1 MQIIIPMSG
10 KGERFKKAGY
20 SKPKPL
26 IEINNKPIIAHVLD
40 MFPGEKDVTF
50 ICNRDHIETTNMEAL
65 LKHYC
70 PTGRVIT
77 IEPHKSGPVFAVSK
91 IFDLID
97 DKKPTIVNYCDFN
110 CYWNYEYFKKWLLK
124 LNPDG
129 CIPAYKGFHPH
140 SLAGNNYAFIREKN
154 GWMTKIQEKKPFT
167 NDKLNEFASS
177 GTYYFANGKIL
188 KDFFKKTIDSNL
200 KVNNEYYCSVVYNLM
215 VKESLK
221 VAIFELQ
228 HFMQWGTPDD
238 LNEYL
243 SWSNG
248 FTALANYKNSK
259 TIFQSSTLIPMAGKG
274 NRFRKENYKLS
285 KPLIPI
291 SGIPMVIQAV
301 KSLPK
306 TNTYSFIALENLFNK
321 NDLNK
326 ILNSNFE
333 NIRIK
338 LLNKITDGQ
347 CSTCLSAINEIPSQ
361 QPVTISACDH
371 GVILKNQKF
380 HKMFND
386 KNIDRIVWVTRSH
399 PEAIRKPEMFGWVQ
413 ESNNKIIKVSVK
425 KPLGNPKKDPIL
437 IGTFT
442 FKKASIFKECAQN
455 LIHRNGRVNGEF
467 YVDSCINDALLLGYK
482 CHVFDVDHYFSW
494 GTPNELRTFEYWQSC
509 FHKWKSHE
517 YSWSRDPWKDELT
530 NGFEPEH
537 LKEIN
542 PRLPLYNR
550 IEK

>member
-20 SKPKPL
+20 LKPKPL

-50 ICNRDHIETTNMEAL
+50 ICNREHIETTDMEAVL
-65 LKHYC
+65 NKYC
-70 PTGRVIT
+70 PTARIVT
-77 IEPHKSGPVFAVSK
+77 IEPHKLGPVYAVSK

-97 DKKPTIVNYCDFN
+97 DKKPTIVNYCDFS
-110 CYWNYEYFKKWLLK
+110 CYWNYEYFKKWLLE

-140 SLAGNNYAFIREKN
+140 SLSGNNYAFMKEENR
-154 GWMTKIQEKKPFT
+154 WMTKIQEKKPFT
-167 NDKLNEFASS
+167 NNKLNEFASS
-177 GTYYFANGKIL
+177 GTYYFAKGKLL
-188 KDFFKKTIDSNL
+188 KEFFTKTINLNL

-215 VKESLK
+215 IKENFR

-228 HFMQWGTPDD
+228 HFMQWGTPED
-238 LNEYL
+238 LEEYL
-243 SWSNG
+243 RWSNA
-248 FTALANYKNSK
+248 FDALANYKTTQK
-259 TIFQSSTLIPMAGKG
+259 IIQSTTLIPMAGKG
-274 NRFRKENYKLS
+274 SRFKEANYKLT

-306 TNTYSFIALENLFNK
+306 TNIYTFIALENLFN
-321 NDLNK
+321 NNNLNNE
-326 ILNSNFE
+326 LHSNFK
-333 NIRIK
+333 NIRLK

-347 CSTCLSAINEIPSQ
+347 CSTCMSAINEIPSGE
-361 QPVTISACDH
+361 PLTISACDH
-371 GVILKNQKF
+371 GVIFNYEKF
-380 HKMFND
+380 YQIFYNKEVD
-386 KNIDRIVWVTRSH
+386 IIVWVTRGH
-399 PEAIRKPEMFGWVQ
+399 PEAIRKPEMYGWIE
-413 ESNNKIIKVSVK
+413 ESNNIIKKISVK
-425 KPLGNPKKDPIL
+425 KPLFDTQKDPVL

-442 FKKASIFKECAQN
+442 FKRAEIFKECAEN
-455 LIHRNGRVNGEF
+455 LMEREEKVNGEF
-467 YVDSCINDALLLGYK
+467 YVDSCINDAISLGYN

-509 FHKWKSHE
+509 FHKWRSHQ
-517 YSWSRDPWKDELT
+517 YLWSKDPWRNKT
-530 NGFEPEH
+530 NFFEPGH

-542 PRLPLYNR
+542 PKLPLLR
-550 IEK
+550 DIEK